1 MRKIKSRD
9 EHVIKISSDE
19 ELPPLQNPDIL
30 LGENDL
36 TSLSYLHEPAILYN
50 LYCRFVQSHAIYTYC
65 GNNLLFY
72 YNLRFLSHL
81 YFMFIGIVLVAIN
94 PYKDLDIYGID
105 TMMAYRG
112 QTMGSLDPHV
122 FAVAEQAFNK
132 MEMWGTKIFNPTK
145 IFN

>member
-9 EHVIKISSDE
+9 EQVIKISSDE

-65 GNNLLFY
+65 GKHELL
-72 YNLRFLSHL
+72 
-81 YFMFIGIVLVAIN
+81 
-94 PYKDLDIYGID
+94 
-105 TMMAYRG
+105 
-112 QTMGSLDPHV
+112 
-122 FAVAEQAFNK
+122 
-132 MEMWGTKIFNPTK
+132 
-145 IFN
+145 

>member
-1 MRKIKSRD
+1 LIVRKIKSRE

-65 GNNLLFY
+65 GNNLLIYSNFF
-72 YNLRFLSHL
+72 FLSL
-81 YFMFIGIVLVAIN
+81 SFIVYVLGIVLVAIN
-94 PYKDLDIYGID
+94 PYKELDIYGID

-132 MEMWGTKIFNPTK
+132 MEM
-145 IFN
+145 